1 VSTTV
6 EQVTMGQPEEF
17 SKYLQ
22 YCRNIMFEEKPDYN
36 YLRGLFKGCM
46 QRNGYEYDGR
56 YDWIVKKEGGEKQI
70 KAQLAKEEAK
80 KGAHL
85 PP

>member
-1 VSTTV
+1 
-6 EQVTMGQPEEF
+6 MGQPEEF

-46 QRNGYEYDGR
+46 ARNGYEYDGR

-70 KAQLAKEEAK
+70 
-80 KGAHL
+80 
-85 PP
+85 